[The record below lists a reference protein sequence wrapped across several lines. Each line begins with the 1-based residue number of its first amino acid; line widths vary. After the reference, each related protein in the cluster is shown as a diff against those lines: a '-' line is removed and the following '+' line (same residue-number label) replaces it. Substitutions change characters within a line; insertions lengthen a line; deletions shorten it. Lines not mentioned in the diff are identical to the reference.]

1 MRLTSGSLR
10 AWGAGAALALTACIL
25 MHTEVL
31 WRYDRLA
38 YDLSLS
44 LWKRTA
50 TDDVVIVAIDEP
62 SLEEFG
68 RWPWPRRLHA
78 RLIDKLT
85 DARAAAVGLDIVLA
99 EPDQTDP
106 EGDRLLAQAVRDN
119 GGVVLPVLFERS
131 PAGGPVQETLPFR
144 ALLAA
149 AAAIGHVD
157 ADLDRDGLVR
167 DVYLR
172 AGLGTARWPHFALAL
187 LRLQKAPAA
196 AEPLPGEHRAVGG
209 PAAPDVWVRDNRI
222 LVPFVG
228 APGAFQHFSY
238 AQVLRDD
245 FPLERLSGKTVLVG
259 ATALGLGDALPT
271 PVSAHA
277 ARMPGVEFNANV
289 LQVLAEEDSVQL
301 LPGPWSYLLTAWFA
315 LLGPLLYR
323 RSATLWSLLVAGAL
337 FLFPLIFSGTLLYF
351 SGALFRGLHL
361 WFPPSA
367 AQVAVLI
374 GYPLWSGRQLM
385 GSLRSLFQEKA
396 KAEVILGSIGDAVI
410 ATDRQGVIRFMNPV
424 AQRLTGLGPAPTAR
438 GLRRQRVRLA
448 PDTPGE
454 VTPEP
459 LSQCLASGRPV
470 HLDRPVL
477 LLGEDGRRTP
487 VRVTAAPI
495 RDAAGAVSGAVL
507 VATDIGKLRE
517 MAEQLVY
524 RANHDPLTNLANR
537 QLFVS
542 ELNAAVASASRQGDQ
557 GAVLVLDLDHFQ
569 RINDSLGHQAGDACL
584 VQVAERLR
592 AQAPE
597 DALLAR
603 TSGDEFALL
612 LRGTWGD
619 RNLALAAQQALDAL
633 IPTMKVQGR
642 DLSVAA
648 SAGIAT
654 FPQDGDVADRLLRN
668 AGSALNLAKRSG
680 RNRYQF
686 FSADVQE
693 RIQQEMVLEQDLRL
707 AVARDQFVLWFQP
720 QLAMDSGRIVGVEAL
735 LRWQHPDRGLIL
747 PGRFIP
753 LAEETDLIVPIGE
766 WALESACRQA
776 LDWQGAGIGP
786 LRVSVNLSAR
796 QLKTDQLV
804 RRLTGI
810 LDRTSIG
817 AELLDLEIT
826 ESLLVTGARDS
837 VTRLQR
843 LRERGASIT
852 IDDFGTGYSSL
863 SYLKNLPV
871 DWLKIDRS
879 FVSDLETDP
888 GSRSLI
894 VTIIAMAESLG
905 LKVVAEGAETEAQLR
920 FLSGSRCDLVQGYY
934 ISRPV
939 PAEEI
944 PRLVKEY
951 LTRNS
956 S

>member
-1 MRLTSGSLR
+1 MYL
-10 AWGAGAALALTACIL
+10 
-25 MHTEVL
+25 
-31 WRYDRLA
+31 
-38 YDLSLS
+38 
-44 LWKRTA
+44 
-50 TDDVVIVAIDEP
+50 
-62 SLEEFG
+62 
-68 RWPWPRRLHA
+68 
-78 RLIDKLT
+78 
-85 DARAAAVGLDIVLA
+85 
-99 EPDQTDP
+99 
-106 EGDRLLAQAVRDN
+106 
-119 GGVVLPVLFERS
+119 
-131 PAGGPVQETLPFR
+131 
-144 ALLAA
+144 
-149 AAAIGHVD
+149 
-157 ADLDRDGLVR
+157 DLDRFK
-167 DVYLR
+167 DV
-172 AGLGTARWPHFALAL
+172 
-187 LRLQKAPAA
+187 
-196 AEPLPGEHRAVGG
+196 
-209 PAAPDVWVRDNRI
+209 
-222 LVPFVG
+222 
-228 APGAFQHFSY
+228 
-238 AQVLRDD
+238 
-245 FPLERLSGKTVLVG
+245 
-259 ATALGLGDALPT
+259 
-271 PVSAHA
+271 
-277 ARMPGVEFNANV
+277 
-289 LQVLAEEDSVQL
+289 
-301 LPGPWSYLLTAWFA
+301 
-315 LLGPLLYR
+315 
-323 RSATLWSLLVAGAL
+323 
-337 FLFPLIFSGTLLYF
+337 
-351 SGALFRGLHL
+351 
-361 WFPPSA
+361 
-367 AQVAVLI
+367 
-374 GYPLWSGRQLM
+374 
-385 GSLRSLFQEKA
+385 
-396 KAEVILGSIGDAVI
+396 
-410 ATDRQGVIRFMNPV
+410 
-424 AQRLTGLGPAPTAR
+424 
-438 GLRRQRVRLA
+438 
-448 PDTPGE
+448 
-454 VTPEP
+454 
-459 LSQCLASGRPV
+459 
-470 HLDRPVL
+470 
-477 LLGEDGRRTP
+477 
-487 VRVTAAPI
+487 
-495 RDAAGAVSGAVL
+495 
-507 VATDIGKLRE
+507 
-517 MAEQLVY
+517 
-524 RANHDPLTNLANR
+524 
-537 QLFVS
+537 
-542 ELNAAVASASRQGDQ
+542 
-557 GAVLVLDLDHFQ
+557 
-569 RINDSLGHQAGDACL
+569 NDSLGHEAGDACL

-592 AQAPE
+592 AQAPK

-603 TSGDEFALL
+603 ISGDEFALL

-633 IPTMKVQGR
+633 SPTIKVQGR
-642 DLSVAA
+642 DLAVAA

-707 AVARDQFVLWFQP
+707 AMARDQFVLWFQP